1 MHSKWSKSSTYG
13 CSSDQSGSPSLPC
26 IPRDFKGEEN
36 KRDSVTEGGCFLNV
50 NVPLQMPAELAAQ
63 VLGTP
68 RYLVTP
74 VCLAPQLSVGFS
86 FRRILPRSQHFRRNA
101 DIPRDEHLVNS
112 AWFRLVLGTWSLAY
126 DSGNKRRKKKEAE
139 ATESRQGA
147 RFAFLPRNSHPT
159 SGAKE
164 KHTRRF

>member
-1 MHSKWSKSSTYG
+1 MAVL
-13 CSSDQSGSPSLPC
+13 QISPRLL
-26 IPRDFKGEEN
+26 PRDFKGEEN

-50 NVPLQMPAELAAQ
+50 NVPLQMQMRAELAAQ

-86 FRRILPRSQHFRRNA
+86 FRRILPRSRHFRRNA

-112 AWFRLVLGTWSLAY
+112 A
-126 DSGNKRRKKKEAE
+126 
-139 ATESRQGA
+139 
-147 RFAFLPRNSHPT
+147 
-159 SGAKE
+159 
-164 KHTRRF
+164 